1 MKSQMKR
8 LLFVL
13 AVAIFFMGGAIFS
26 DTAAAQSP
34 VTNTARVDSNSA
46 TTFDAREV
54 EAYLDGLLEVEMI
67 EKHLPGVVVVVV
79 QDGRVLL
86 EKGYGYANL
95 EQRLPVDPDETLFRI
110 GSVSKLFTWT
120 AVMQLE
126 EQGKVSLDRDINE
139 YLDFAIP
146 DTYDKAVTLRQ
157 LMTHTAGFEDQG
169 MNTWGLAA
177 NQMMPLGDY
186 LAANIPARVYP
197 PGEVTAYSNY
207 GAALAGYIV
216 ERVSGIPFEEYIEQN
231 IFGPLEMAHS
241 SFRQPLP
248 DDLAANM
255 ASGYNYAG
263 GQYIHGGFEYLF
275 TVPGGA
281 ASATAGDMARFM
293 IAHLQNGE
301 LDGQRILQEETA
313 SRMHSPAYMPDPRL
327 DGLAYGFF
335 LNTLNG
341 QRILSHGGDTL
352 SFHNGFYMFP
362 DQNMGFFISSNGTG
376 ATNLDDMLIKAF
388 VNHFF
393 PAEQTAIPQTA
404 EGFEER
410 IKPYLGTYF
419 PARRNYTS
427 YEKTGLL
434 FNSLSTSLGSDGT
447 LVMTIPGQAQ
457 RFSEVEPG
465 LMQAVGDP
473 FKRIVYHTGPGGN
486 QYLTVSSAN
495 FTDNFIKV
503 PWYGSPG
510 LHQLLFLG
518 GGVLFLVAIIAW
530 PIGYVSHRR
539 NQQAGPQTNPGLAR
553 LARWTAALFGI
564 ILLASMLSFATLFMN
579 IHPGFGVPQMYFGA
593 PPILTVLLTTSYVIG
608 ALAVATTAFAAVAWL
623 RRYWSVGGRIFYTSL
638 ALFALTLTWALA
650 YWDLFL

>member
-1 MKSQMKR
+1 MKSQTKR
-8 LLFVL
+8 ILVVL
-13 AVAIFFMGGAIFS
+13 AVAILFMGVALRS
-26 DTAAAQSP
+26 ETAAAQSP
-34 VTNTARVDSNSA
+34 PTITAQVNSNA
-46 TTFDAREV
+46 AVPFDAREV
-54 EAYLDGLLEVEMI
+54 EAYLDGLIEIEMV

-79 QDGRVLL
+79 QDGQILL
-86 EKGYGYANL
+86 AKGYGYANL
-95 EQRLPVDPDETLFRI
+95 DQRLPVDPNNTLFRI

-126 EQGKVSLDRDINE
+126 EQGKVSLETDINE
-139 YLDFAIP
+139 YLDFTIP
-146 DTYDKAVTLRQ
+146 DSYDKPVTMRQ
-157 LMTHTAGFEDQG
+157 LMTHTAGFEDRG

-177 NQMMPLGDY
+177 DQMMPLGDY

-216 ERVSGIPFEEYIEQN
+216 ERVSGIPFEEYIEQS
-231 IFGPLEMAHS
+231 IFEPLGMAHS

-248 DDLAANM
+248 EALATNL

-263 GQYIHGGFEYLF
+263 GLYINGGFEYLF
-275 TVPGGA
+275 TTPGGA
-281 ASATAGDMARFM
+281 ASSSAGDMARFM

-301 LDGQRILQEETA
+301 LDGKRILQEETA
-313 SRMHSPAYMPDPRL
+313 LRMHSPAYMPDPRL

-341 QRILSHGGDTL
+341 QHILSHGGDTL
-352 SFHNGFYMFP
+352 SFHNGFYLFP
-362 DQNMGFFISSNGTG
+362 DQNMGFFISSNGIG
-376 ATNLDDMLIKAF
+376 ATNLDDMLIEAF

-393 PAEQTAIPQTA
+393 PAEQPAIPQSA
-404 EGFEER
+404 AGFEER
-410 IKPYLGTYF
+410 ITPYLGTYF

-434 FNSLSTSLGSDGT
+434 FNSFGTSLGSDGT

-465 LMQAVGDP
+465 FLRATGDP
-473 FKRIVYHTGPGGN
+473 FKRAVYHTGPGGN

-495 FTDNFIKV
+495 FTENYIKV

-518 GGVLFLVAIIAW
+518 GSVLFLVAIITW
-530 PIGYVSHRR
+530 PIGYVSQRR
-539 NQQAGPQTNPGLAR
+539 KQQANLETNPGLAR

-579 IHPGFGVPQMYFGA
+579 IHPGFGVPRMYFGT
-593 PPILTVLLTTSYVIG
+593 PPILTVLLITSYIIG
-608 ALAVATTAFAAVAWL
+608 ALAIATTAFAIVAWMK
-623 RRYWSVGGRIFYTSL
+623 RYWGVGGRIFYTVL